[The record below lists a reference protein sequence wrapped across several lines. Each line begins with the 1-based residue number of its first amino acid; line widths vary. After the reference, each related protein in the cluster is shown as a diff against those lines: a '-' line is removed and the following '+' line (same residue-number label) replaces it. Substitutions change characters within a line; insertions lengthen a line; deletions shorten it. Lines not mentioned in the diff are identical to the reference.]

1 MNFDIILSS
10 CKVRQMNQSGKEQG
24 MVMLA
29 PGLNT
34 RVPGVRSTWTPKC
47 RNSSAFGDYT
57 AAALLPAGEK
67 RHPQNDPVSF
77 QTSHEWRK
85 WCGRQR
91 KGGCNLKLA
100 RPPAGSDRIGKSA
113 IIGEFCKQNHPWNFC
128 ALAEGAQLSVA
139 P

>member
-29 PGLNT
+29 PGANT

-57 AAALLPAGEK
+57 AAALLPVGAK
-67 RHPQNDPVSF
+67 RHPQNDPASF
-77 QTSHEWRK
+77 QTSHEWMEWR
-85 WCGRQR
+85 GRQR
-91 KGGCNLKLA
+91 KGDCNLKLA
-100 RPPAGSDRIGKSA
+100 WPPAGSDRTGKSTL
-113 IIGEFCKQNHPWNFC
+113 IGEFYNQNHPWNFC
-128 ALAEGAQLSVA
+128 ALAEGAQLSMA